1 MTVKPSLD
9 HERAVGWPT
18 CAVAGVDEVG
28 RGPLAG
34 DVIAAAVV
42 LPLHERLWFKEL
54 ADSKTISPSKRSALY
69 EQIMAECRVGIGRGT
84 LDEIAELNILW
95 ASMLA
100 MERAVCELMPPPAHI
115 LVDGNRSPTSL
126 NVPATT
132 VIKGDGKSC
141 AIAAASIVAKV
152 TRDREMQNLH
162 EEFPQYGWARNKGYP
177 SREHREAL
185 ARYGPSPYHRRG
197 FKLV

>member
-1 MTVKPSLD
+1 
-9 HERAVGWPT
+9 
-18 CAVAGVDEVG
+18 
-28 RGPLAG
+28 
-34 DVIAAAVV
+34 
-42 LPLHERLWFKEL
+42 
-54 ADSKTISPSKRSALY
+54 
-69 EQIMAECRVGIGRGT
+69 MAECRVGIGRGT